1 MKAGWRTEPLN
12 AVCQLINR
20 GVSPAYVESGGVAV
34 LNQKC
39 VRDHAVNFDLGRRHN
54 SAEKKVSIDKFLRAG
69 DVLVNSTGTGTLGRV
84 AQLRNSPIEPTTVD
98 SHVTV
103 VRPKDGLFYPE
114 FFGYAL
120 IAIEEQIQEGG
131 EGCGGQT
138 ELARSKLANDF
149 RVSFPDDISTQQR
162 IVTLLDEAFDGIATA
177 KTNTEKN
184 QQNARA
190 IFESHLQAVISQRD
204 DERVA
209 MRLDDACDLITCGVA
224 AKPNYVEVG
233 VPFLSAKNVKRGEIV
248 WSGYNC
254 VAKKTHDELTK
265 NNKPLKGDILYT
277 RVGSYGEAAVVEED
291 IEFSVFVSL
300 TLIKPT
306 KHLLDNYFLKYYLN
320 SSGVKEFAKR
330 SISSSGVGNLNV
342 GTVREF
348 PINLP
353 SLAEQANIVASL
365 HKVINESRRL
375 ESIYQ
380 QKITALDELK
390 KSLLHCAFNGEL

>member
-1 MKAGWRTEPLN
+1 MLCEGWRSIWLAFSKVSGVDSLGDCGMKVGWRTEPLN

-54 SAEKKVSIDKFLRAG
+54 SAEKKVSVDKFLRAG

-177 KTNTEKN
+177 KANAEKN
-184 QQNARA
+184 LQNARA
-190 IFESHLQAVISQRD
+190 IFESHPQSVFTQGGMGGRT
-204 DERVA
+204 EH
-209 MRLDDACDLITCGVA
+209 LIRCALLNVA
-224 AKPNYVEVG
+224 AHH
-233 VPFLSAKNVKRGEIV
+233 AQ
-248 WSGYNC
+248 
-254 VAKKTHDELTK
+254 
-265 NNKPLKGDILYT
+265 LKSTSQLLQMEST
-277 RVGSYGEAAVVEED
+277 GS
-291 IEFSVFVSL
+291 
-300 TLIKPT
+300 K
-306 KHLLDNYFLKYYLN
+306 
-320 SSGVKEFAKR
+320 
-330 SISSSGVGNLNV
+330 
-342 GTVREF
+342 
-348 PINLP
+348 
-353 SLAEQANIVASL
+353 LATQRKVASTFTRR
-365 HKVINESRRL
+365 HKR
-375 ESIYQ
+375 
-380 QKITALDELK
+380 
-390 KSLLHCAFNGEL
+390 